1 MQDIRSCVVLQEFDK
16 RIAQFQTFSDGKYWT
31 PTYRDG
37 VWDCSFLEAKDYT
50 FLIQILGLI
59 IGKKN
64 VFFHSEEFHVR
75 FHSCIEA
82 LRKCIKIVKR
92 TIAWGSEV
100 FECFESNYIQ
110 FANLA
115 NELFPSFI
123 RDEKVKVS
131 NTESLSTKGG
141 KRTKRKRQTETADIP
156 IQPLTFPKFISPLI
170 LSTLW
175 SSMAGRV
182 IGMLNIGKGFI
193 KSVLR
198 PYVTERIKPKPM

>member
-1 MQDIRSCVVLQEFDK
+1 M
-16 RIAQFQTFSDGKYWT
+16 
-31 PTYRDG
+31 
-37 VWDCSFLEAKDYT
+37 
-50 FLIQILGLI
+50 
-59 IGKKN
+59 
-64 VFFHSEEFHVR
+64 
-75 FHSCIEA
+75 
-82 LRKCIKIVKR
+82 KR

-156 IQPLTFPKFISPLI
+156 IQPLTFPKFHFP
-170 LSTLW
+170 THTQYFVEQYGW
-175 SSMAGRV
+175 PCNWDVEHWERFHKECVKAVCDGANKTKAHVGKSMMKGLGRSH
-182 IGMLNIGKGFI
+182 IFNI
-193 KSVLR
+193 
-198 PYVTERIKPKPM
+198 